1 MKINI
6 NKEIVSK
13 SLDTYGNGIQLVVCM
28 EELSE
33 LTQAISKEIRGK
45 DNRNNLVEEMADVL
59 ICIEILKQVF
69 EITDEDIDSW
79 IKYKQERK
87 LFWQSYYW
95 KVQIFSCLMNLQ
107 IFLIK
112 NT

>member
-1 MKINI
+1 MNI
-6 NKEIVSK
+6 NVDKSIVSK
-13 SLDTYGNGIQLVVCM
+13 SIKHYGNGIQLVVCM

-45 DNRNNLVEEMADVL
+45 DDRSNLVEEMADVL

-79 IKYKQERK
+79 IKYKQERN
-87 LFWQSYYW
+87 LFR
-95 KVQIFSCLMNLQ
+95 MNCPQ
-107 IFLIK
+107 AD
-112 NT
+112 

>member
-1 MKINI
+1 MEV
-6 NKEIVSK
+6 NKEIVAK
-13 SLDTYGNGIQLVVCM
+13 SLETYGNGIQLVVCM

-45 DNRNNLVEEMADVL
+45 GNRDNIIEKMADAL

-79 IKYKQERK
+79 IKYKQERN
-87 LFWQSYYW
+87 LFR
-95 KVQIFSCLMNLQ
+95 MNCPQ
-107 IFLIK
+107 AD
-112 NT
+112 

>member
-6 NKEIVSK
+6 NKEIVSR
-13 SLDTYGNGIQLVVCM
+13 SLDTYGNGLQLVVCM

-45 DNRNNLVEEMADVL
+45 GNRDNTIEEMADVL

-69 EITDEDIDSW
+69 GITNEDINSW
-79 IKYKQERK
+79 IKYKQERN
-87 LFWQSYYW
+87 LFR
-95 KVQIFSCLMNLQ
+95 MNCPQ
-107 IFLIK
+107 AD
-112 NT
+112 

>member
-1 MKINI
+1 MEVNI
-6 NKEIVSK
+6 NKEIVSR
-13 SLDTYGNGIQLVVCM
+13 SLEAYGNGIQLVVCM

-79 IKYKQERK
+79 IKYK
-87 LFWQSYYW
+87 
-95 KVQIFSCLMNLQ
+95 
-107 IFLIK
+107 
-112 NT
+112 

>member
-1 MKINI
+1 M
-6 NKEIVSK
+6 
-13 SLDTYGNGIQLVVCM
+13 VCM

-45 DNRNNLVEEMADVL
+45 DNRSNLVEEMADVL

-79 IKYKQERK
+79 IKYKQERN
-87 LFWQSYYW
+87 LFR
-95 KVQIFSCLMNLQ
+95 MNWPQ
-107 IFLIK
+107 ADQ
-112 NT
+112 NTSRRNLKKYRR